1 MSSVPVM
8 SSRTAGAAT
17 HNVIT
22 VTDRR
27 PINNKF
33 FHGEM
38 TGSKKPTKT
47 NNQKTAK
54 KGNYYIE

>member
-1 MSSVPVM
+1 M